1 VNAIQLHSPMELHTR
16 NQQAITAVREVV
28 QTHYMNRIQGRAYL
42 MVAGAQAIATALG
55 YTTGIE
61 SVRHIP
67 ATDDLPGYWEAT
79 ATVMQSGQVVGRGVA
94 AVFDDERPWNTRPHF
109 ARQAMAQTRATGR
122 ALKGVMGWACAM
134 IGAETSLAEEMPQ
147 EGATVPQDGTEGVKR
162 LPARPAAPKAPK
174 GNSGATREI
183 RGICAGVKELTSKAG
198 KPYWRI
204 ALEGEPGKPDP
215 EWTSFKSV
223 PDMAGRMVK
232 VVLESKVNA
241 KGESGDIAQ
250 DVIDLEVD

>member
-1 VNAIQLHSPMELHTR
+1 MSAIQLHSPMELHTR

-42 MVAGAQAIATALG
+42 MGAGAQAIATALG

-61 SVRHIP
+61 SVRHVP

-94 AVFDDERPWNTRPHF
+94 SVFDDERPWNTRPHF

-122 ALKGVMGWACAM
+122 ALKGVMGWACAI

-147 EGATVPQDGTEGVKR
+147 DDAQPSQDGTEGVRR
-162 LPARPAAPKAPK
+162 LPVRPAGTKPTK
-174 GNSGATREI
+174 GESGPLREV
-183 RGICAGVKELTSKAG
+183 RGVCAAVKTLTSKAG
-198 KPYWRI
+198 KPYYRI

-215 EWTSFKSV
+215 EWTSFKPL
-223 PDMAGRMVK
+223 PDMSGRMVK
-232 VVLESKVNA
+232 VVLETQTNKQ
-241 KGESGDIAQ
+241 GERGEVCV
-250 DVIDLEVD
+250 DVVDLEI

>member
-1 VNAIQLHSPMELHTR
+1 MNSIVLASPMELHTR
-16 NQQAITAVREVV
+16 NQQAISAVRDVV
-28 QTHYMNRIQGRAYL
+28 QTHYMNTIQGRKYL

-61 SVRHIP
+61 SIRHVP
-67 ATDDLPGYWEAT
+67 ASDDLPGYWEAT
-79 ATVMQSGQVVGRGVA
+79 ATVMQSGQVIGRGVA
-94 AVFDDERPWNTRPHF
+94 SVFDDERPWNSRPHF

-147 EGATVPQDGTEGVKR
+147 EAATLPQDGTEGVR
-162 LPARPAAPKAPK
+162 RIPARPDAPKGAK
-174 GNSGATREI
+174 GNSGALREV
-183 RGICAGVKELTSKAG
+183 RGICAGVKTLTSKAG

-204 ALEGEPGKPDP
+204 ALEGEPGKQDP
-215 EWTSFKSV
+215 EWTSFKPV
-223 PDMAGRMVK
+223 PEMAGRMVK
-232 VVLESKVNA
+232 VVLESQVNA
-241 KGESGDIAQ
+241 KGESGDIAR